1 MRRLASLTSNS
12 TTSALSLGDAHPRLN
27 PPTQTGPSFLANSGG
42 EQEPAD
48 PSGDT
53 ERRYDVHRLSSGSLA
68 LFRILD
74 GDILERIPIIDG
86 LFPNISKLRYE
97 DLVQIAADIANTTT
111 HAIGS
116 GSTEEGLIQTAG
128 EYSIDGRVDNDV
140 DSEHSFRSALTT
152 QISSTE

>member
-1 MRRLASLTSNS
+1 
-12 TTSALSLGDAHPRLN
+12 LGDAHPRLN
-27 PPTQTGPSFLANSGG
+27 PPTQTGPSFIANSGG

-53 ERRYDVHRLSSGSLA
+53 ERRYDVHHLSSGSLA
-68 LFRILD
+68 LFHILD
-74 GDILERIPIIDG
+74 GDILERISIIDG
-86 LFPNISKLRYE
+86 LFLNISKLRYE

-128 EYSIDGRVDNDV
+128 EYRTDGRVDTDV

-152 QISSTE
+152 QISSTA